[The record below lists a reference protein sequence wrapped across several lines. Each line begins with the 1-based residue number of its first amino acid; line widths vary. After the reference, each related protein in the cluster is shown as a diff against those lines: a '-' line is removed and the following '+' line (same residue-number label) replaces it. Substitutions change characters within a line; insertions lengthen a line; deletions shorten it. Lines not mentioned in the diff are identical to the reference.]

1 MIINYRLSLIIY
13 LYLHFNLISINKMKA
28 KVKTK
33 NFVFKGLKIIS
44 WIIFVGLCIEAGGL
58 IVNFIFSLVKPE
70 ILQNLYQ
77 KLDLTEMYES
87 SKLAFFGMYGFILT
101 ISILK
106 AVLFYLV
113 VILVTKINLSRPFN
127 NFVSK
132 QISLISYY
140 TLSIGL
146 FSFFARQIAKDLQHY
161 GFEIDKLDQFWADSQ
176 AFILMAAVIYVIAT
190 IFSKGVEYQEE
201 LEETV

>member
-1 MIINYRLSLIIY
+1 MS
-13 LYLHFNLISINKMKA
+13 
-28 KVKTK
+28 KTN
-33 NFVFKGLKIIS
+33 NFVFKGLKIVA

-58 IVNFIFSLVKPE
+58 IVNLIFSLYNPE
-70 ILQNLYQ
+70 FVQNLYQ
-77 KLDLTEMYES
+77 KLDLSEMYDR
-87 SKLAFFGMYGFILT
+87 SKWAFFSMYSFILF

-106 AVLFYLV
+106 AYLFYI
-113 VILVTKINLSRPFN
+113 VIKLVTKINLSKPFN
-127 NFVSK
+127 SFVSR
-132 QISLISYY
+132 QISQISYY

-146 FSFFARQIAKDLQHY
+146 ISHMARQSAKNLQHHGY
-161 GFEIDKLDQFWADSQ
+161 NIDTLNQFWTDSQ